1 MEHGTLLSH
10 VDTDLVSREQLALV
24 ETPAATKSFKPVP
37 HIELVETLEQA
48 LAASRIAI
56 RKEQF
61 ALRRDGST
69 LFGMLQLAYEDTP
82 DGMAA
87 LGLRTANNR
96 TMSIQIC
103 AGLSVFVC
111 DNMVF
116 RGDLIALNRKHT
128 AGLHLRTEMNHAV
141 LRFRDHFG
149 RLTEEIASLKDR
161 NLSDTD
167 AKAVIHDVF
176 VRGIMPIRL
185 LPEVSSLYFEP
196 FVDEFQ
202 ARNAWSLHNAFT
214 AAAKEMPITTR
225 MPAIQELGR
234 YFGMAGEPLEA
245 AR

>member
-1 MEHGTLLSH
+1 
-10 VDTDLVSREQLALV
+10 
-24 ETPAATKSFKPVP
+24 VP
-37 HIELVETLEQA
+37 HIELVETLESA
-48 LAASRIAI
+48 LAVSHIAI

-69 LFGMLQLAYEDTP
+69 LFGVLQLVYEDTP
-82 DGMAA
+82 DGTAA

-128 AGLHLRTEMNHAV
+128 VGLHLRTELNHAV
-141 LRFRDHFG
+141 LRFQDHFG
-149 RLTEEIASLKDR
+149 KLTGEILNLKER
-161 NLSDTD
+161 GLVDTD
-167 AKAVIHDVF
+167 AKAIIHDVF
-176 VRGIMPIRL
+176 VHGIMPIRL
-185 LPEVSSLYFEP
+185 LPEVSNLYFEP
-196 FVDEFQ
+196 FVDEFRP
-202 ARNAWSLHNAFT
+202 RNAWSLHNAFT

-234 YFGMAGEPLEA
+234 YFGMTTPEERAPLEA
-245 AR
+245 A